1 MEDEGIRK
9 NNWPSIPD
17 PWTDEKAIVMEG
29 HFFFL
34 LPANSMRETCDD
46 NDTLSIFE
54 LYNANYCTEKIKFPG
69 WWKKRTTTV
78 QKYRD

>member
-1 MEDEGIRK
+1 
-9 NNWPSIPD
+9 
-17 PWTDEKAIVMEG
+17 
-29 HFFFL
+29 
-34 LPANSMRETCDD
+34 MRETCDD